1 MASTNKVILIGHLG
15 KDPEIKT
22 LANGNKMATMSLAT
36 SKRWKDK
43 EGEKKEKTSW
53 HRIVVYNKN
62 LAEIVEKYFRK
73 GNCIYVE
80 GELDQREYEKD
91 GEKRTITEVLLSG
104 FNGVCFSL
112 EKSEGGGTKVPDA
125 GEEDYG
131 ELPYGE

>member
-43 EGEKKEKTSW
+43 DGEKKEKTSW

-112 EKSEGGGTKVPDA
+112 EKSEGGGAKVPDA